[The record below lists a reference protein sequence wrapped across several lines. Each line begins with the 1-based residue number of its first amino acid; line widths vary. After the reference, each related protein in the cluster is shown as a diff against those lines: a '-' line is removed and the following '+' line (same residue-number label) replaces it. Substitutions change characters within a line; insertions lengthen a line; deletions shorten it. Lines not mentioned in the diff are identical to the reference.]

1 MKNKNGLEGSS
12 KMVCFLT
19 KQGNEMIDFCLK
31 IESGFEGV
39 GSITTTQTFSKC
51 LPRGLSVVIVSI
63 YSMRKDILEGTMGV

>member
-1 MKNKNGLEGSS
+1 
-12 KMVCFLT
+12 MVCFLT

-51 LPRGLSVVIVSI
+51 LPRGLSVVFIA
-63 YSMRKDILEGTMGV
+63 